1 MKKQYSSPE
10 FDIIRFDNDSDIL
23 TLSVGEGGSA
33 VEGEG
38 SIGGWASNW
47 IIGNYEAPEDSTE
60 VKSIFD

>member
-23 TLSVGEGGSA
+23 TLSVGSGSA

-60 VKSIFD
+60 VKNIFD